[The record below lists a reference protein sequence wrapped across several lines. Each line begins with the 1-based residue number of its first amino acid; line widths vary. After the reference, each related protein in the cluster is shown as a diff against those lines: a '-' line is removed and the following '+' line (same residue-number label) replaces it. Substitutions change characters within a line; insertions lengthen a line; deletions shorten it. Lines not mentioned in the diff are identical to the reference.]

1 MISANNK
8 SMQEAGET
16 LFTLNEDDRIR
27 DQCEAREDYR
37 RTWDSVKLDMKEKET
52 IITELE
58 SLNAEKEIVIM
69 EKNSR
74 ITSLEAQVTEL
85 QRQLQSSM
93 N

>member
-1 MISANNK
+1 MISADNK

-27 DQCEAREDYR
+27 NQYEAREDYR
-37 RTWDSVKLDMKEKET
+37 RTWDGVKQDMKEKDT
-52 IITELE
+52 IITELK

-69 EKNSR
+69 EKNFR
-74 ITSLEAQVTEL
+74 ITSLEAQVAEL
-85 QRQLQSSM
+85 QRRLQSSM